1 MEGRKRKYGH
11 QRGSE
16 NPDWELKDEMGHT
29 WKFPPENLPA
39 TGLTKHACAYLFL
52 SLDWHMVVLRAML
65 RNGVGKLGPRR
76 VGSKR
81 KRGEEPAEK
90 SAHGLRARSKDLSSA
105 AAIHR

>member
-1 MEGRKRKYGH
+1 MEGRKTKYGH
-11 QRGSE
+11 QRGNE

-39 TGLTKHACAYLFL
+39 TGLGKRACAYLFL
-52 SLDWHMVVLRAML
+52 ALGWHIVVLRTML
-65 RNGVGKLGPRR
+65 RNGEGKLGPRR
-76 VGSKR
+76 VESKR

-90 SAHGLRARSKDLSSA
+90 SAHGLRAGSKALSNA